1 MTKIF
6 KSYSDFLARE
16 DSAINGV
23 SETFAAENPNW
34 EKDNESNEAC
44 WNCWGCSDC
53 SRCSDCWGCWDCSD
67 CSDCSRCSDCWGCSD
82 CSDCSRC
89 SDCWGL
95 KGASPVAN
103 EDAGFKVPVIE
114 NIHQKVYE
122 AVNRPNALDMT
133 DWHTC
138 DTTHCRAGWVV
149 HLAGAP
155 GYELEK
161 KTTTLFAAM
170 QIYHKSSPD
179 IPVSPARFFDGN
191 EKALQNIKECAE
203 KEMAAAK

>member
-44 WNCWGCSDC
+44 WNCSRCSDCWGCSGCWGCSDC
-53 SRCSDCWGCWDCSD
+53 SRCS
-67 CSDCSRCSDCWGCSD
+67 
-82 CSDCSRC
+82 
-89 SDCWGL
+89 GL

-133 DWHTC
+133 NWHTC

-203 KEMAAAK
+203 KEMAVTK